1 MELKMERESVIE
13 KIQSFWAEALANHEI
28 IGEMVNDQD
37 IEVFEYMK
45 TLKVIH
51 EHDQVN
57 RGQSGSKVEII
68 FTFKENNP
76 YFHNSKLEKI
86 LETNEKGETIIKY
99 KPIRWKGDRS
109 KRDINDDDSFFDWY
123 EDDS

>member
-45 TLKVIH
+45 ELKVIH
-51 EHDQVN
+51 EHEDKHP
-57 RGQSGSKVEII
+57 GSIGV
-68 FTFKENNP
+68 
-76 YFHNSKLEKI
+76 SK
-86 LETNEKGETIIKY
+86 
-99 KPIRWKGDRS
+99 
-109 KRDINDDDSFFDWY
+109 
-123 EDDS
+123 

>member
-1 MELKMERESVIE
+1 MIAELESEYSDQLMDLKVKRELVIE

-28 IGEMVNDQD
+28 IGEIVNDQD

-45 TLKVIH
+45 ALKVIH
-51 EHDQVN
+51 EHDQDDN
-57 RGQSGSKVEII
+57 RGQSGPKIKII

-86 LETNEKGETIIKY
+86 LETNEEGESTIQY
-99 KPIRWKGDRS
+99 KPIRWKVL
-109 KRDINDDDSFFDWY
+109 
-123 EDDS
+123 